1 MKPMLACDW
10 DEEHQRF
17 PVIAQPK
24 IDGVRGLNMFGKLT
38 GRSLK
43 QFKNKH
49 VTQLF
54 SHSALM
60 GLDGEFAA
68 QAATHPDLCRMTT
81 SALGTI
87 EGEPYVL
94 WWLFDY
100 VTHET
105 HELPYYKRHQLLTER
120 VNQLKSA
127 NSPTIV
133 QVAQHLRVVPSF
145 LCTHPATLHH
155 FETEWLEQGY
165 EGVILRDP
173 DGLHKQGRSTIR
185 EGALHRIKRFVDFE
199 FMVHTVIEGD
209 ENLNEAQTNELGRTF
224 RTSHQANKVPNGMVG
239 TVIGTILEDVVD
251 GGKVLFSKGQDVT
264 VSAGCMT
271 HDQRREWWN
280 DGGRQLKAVVSKAKF
295 FPKGIKDKP
304 RFATWQGFRLRED
317 MG

>member
-10 DEEHQRF
+10 DEEQQRF

-49 VTQLF
+49 ITQLF
-54 SHSALM
+54 SHSALI

-68 QAATHPDLCRMTT
+68 QAETHPDLCRMTT

-87 EGEPYVL
+87 EGQPYVL

-100 VTHET
+100 VTIET
-105 HELPYYKRHQLLTER
+105 QALPYHKRFGE
-120 VNQLKSA
+120 LKDRLSFLRRTYP
-127 NSPTIV
+127 NL
-133 QVAQHLRVVPSF
+133 AQHLRVVPSF
-145 LCTHPATLHH
+145 ICTHPATLHH

-173 DGLHKQGRSTIR
+173 DGLHKQGRSTIK
-185 EGALHRIKRFVDFE
+185 EGGLHRIKRFVDFE
-199 FMVHTVIEGD
+199 FIVHTVIEGD
-209 ENLNEAQTNELGRTF
+209 ENRNEAQTNELGRTF

-239 TVIGTILEDVVD
+239 TVVGTILEDVLI
-251 GGKVLFSKGQDVT
+251 GGEVLFAKGQDVT

-271 HDQRREWWN
+271 HDQRRAWWE
-280 DGGRQLKAVVSKAKF
+280 DGGRQLNAVVSKAKF